1 MIDQLKHKPLL
12 TMHLD
17 VAYDQ
22 VVRVGET
29 PSGGRAIFPVRGG
42 RFEGPR
48 LRGTVMPGADWILWR
63 PDEAMIIDVRLS
75 LRTDDGADIAMPYVG
90 LSYGRTEAA
99 RAAARKR
106 EIVDYEDMYIRTTP
120 RFETSDTRYEW
131 LNRVIAVANG
141 FRTPEGPKYEIFEI
155 L

>member
-1 MIDQLKHKPLL
+1 MIEELKHQRLM
-12 TMHLD
+12 TIHLD

-22 VVRVGET
+22 ALQLGAT
-29 PSGGRAIFPVRGG
+29 PAGTRGIYPVRGG
-42 RFEGPR
+42 RFEGER

-75 LRTDDGADIAMPYVG
+75 LLTDDGAHIAMPYVG
-90 LSYGRTEAA
+90 LSYGKTEAA

-106 EIVDYEDMYIRTTP
+106 EIVGYDDVYIRTTP
-120 RFETSDTRYEW
+120 RFETSDPRYEW

-141 FRTPEGPKYEIFEI
+141 FRTPEGPRYELFEI